1 MLNQL
6 GKFQGFHS
14 NGTEWWMSFQR
25 KPADVTALVSYFCAF
40 QFAPRMFILTSSLVL
55 MLTGDRKHWCL
66 LTFSCSPGCSLGRSI
81 RRRHAGASQAGWP
94 LTEMKAQVMPSG
106 TPQSAISFTLLSGY
120 NTVPQAWD
128 QAVPYQEK
136 TRDHNQPEVQEHT
149 MGRHPLLAMGT
160 KQRYTEMAQ
169 GCTEST
175 PCRGAGLAGAA
186 LCTLGLCK

>member
-25 KPADVTALVSYFCAF
+25 KPADVTALVFYFCAF

-66 LTFSCSPGCSLGRSI
+66 LTFSCSPGCYLGRSI
-81 RRRHAGASQAGWP
+81 RRRRHAGASQAGRP

-106 TPQSAISFTLLSGY
+106 TPQSAISFTFLSSY
-120 NTVPQAWD
+120 NTVQQAWD
-128 QAVPYQEK
+128 QAVPCQEK
-136 TRDHNQPEVQEHT
+136 RPQPT
-149 MGRHPLLAMGT
+149 
-160 KQRYTEMAQ
+160 
-169 GCTEST
+169 
-175 PCRGAGLAGAA
+175 RGAGAHHGKTPIAGHGYKAKIHWDGP
-186 LCTLGLCK
+186 GLYWVYTPQGGWAGRSSPVYTGAV